1 VANALTSPCRGE
13 TEAALLPDGA
23 NAPAHERL
31 TALVVLVMAIATP
44 LSIVF
49 HYVCRYYYG
58 RTYPWSTFMV
68 DPRYHFGDYYLSYQ
82 AALGFGPGRSSN
94 MVYSPLMH
102 LLVSALTLVR
112 PWVGF
117 AIIVAVFLAV
127 LVFVCWKWVTS
138 AATMTLMRLQQVAV
152 LVLLSY
158 PVLFVID
165 RGNLEMVIFVW
176 LAAFFYLYYG
186 RRSRWAWI
194 PLALAIA
201 GKYYWVTLLVLPL
214 CDRQIR
220 QSVYALAGAVFA
232 TLMSGFV
239 IAWNAHASLG
249 WVFGAM
255 ARTLGN
261 RSGIYGS
268 VFIAQHAHTLWA
280 SLRLADGLL
289 GYPLF
294 NVPHQDLDYV
304 VIAIVLFALIAYEVL
319 RHEIAPWRRV
329 LALVAATLV
338 LPVESYN
345 YTLLHLLF
353 PLALLVCSAAVSR
366 QSRAAVLL
374 IALCLVPVDYY
385 YFAVWGYR
393 TDGSVSTFIYSG
405 ALVAMILI
413 ALVTSERK
421 RRPLRSLVVWDAW
434 SPAAP
439 IGVPDP
445 SPGTAR

>member
-1 VANALTSPCRGE
+1 MSRDEIRRASPPQLSDR
-13 TEAALLPDGA
+13 A

-31 TALVVLVMAIATP
+31 TALPVLVMVVATP
-44 LSIVF
+44 LAIIF

-58 RTYPWSTFMV
+58 RMFPWSTFLV
-68 DPRYHFGDYYLSYQ
+68 HPRFHFGDYYLSYS
-82 AALGFGPGRSSN
+82 AAKRFGPGRSNN

-102 LLVSALTLVR
+102 LLMNALTLLR
-112 PWVGF
+112 PWMGF
-117 AIIVAVFLAV
+117 TLIVVAFLVV
-127 LVFVCWKWVTS
+127 LALVCWKWITS
-138 AATMTLMRLQQVAV
+138 AAALTAVRLQQVAV

-165 RGNLEMVIFVW
+165 RGNLEMVIFMW

-186 RRSRWAWI
+186 RRSRWAWV

-201 GKYYWVTLLVLPL
+201 GKYYWVTLLILPL
-214 CDRQIR
+214 SDRQTR
-220 QSVYALAGAVFA
+220 QAVYALAGAVGA
-232 TLMSGFV
+232 TVVSAAGVALT
-239 IAWNAHASLG
+239 AHASLG
-249 WVFGAM
+249 
-255 ARTLGN
+255 R
-261 RSGIYGS
+261 RSQDYES
-268 VFIAQHAHTLWA
+268 LFAAQHAHTLWA
-280 SLRLADGLL
+280 GIRLADGVL

-294 NVPHQDLDYV
+294 DVPHLSLDYFV
-304 VIAIVLFALIAYEVL
+304 VAAVVFMLIAYEVL
-319 RHEIAPWRRV
+319 SHEMAPWRRV

-338 LPVESYN
+338 LPLESFD

-353 PLALLVCSAAVSR
+353 PLALLVCTAPVSR

-374 IALCLVPVDYY
+374 IAVCLVPVDYY

-413 ALVTSERK
+413 ALITSERK

-445 SPGTAR
+445 SPETTR